1 MAGPRQLTGVV
12 VEGGAGAQA
21 GASHM
26 KSHSHLKDFGLW
38 YKSTPL

>member
-21 GASHM
+21 GASHV
-26 KSHSHLKDFGLW
+26 KFHSRLKAFGLW
-38 YKSTPL
+38 